1 MADKKPLS
9 KSALLS
15 ALSEKTNLTKKDV
28 DAFLEAL
35 TEIAYKE
42 AKSVGKFTLPG
53 FGILKLVQR
62 AARMGRNP
70 ATGENIKI
78 KASRKAKIT
87 PLKAFKDAALTGK
100 MAASK
105 VAAKPAAKKAVAKKA
120 PAKKAPAKKAP
131 AKKAVAKKAPA
142 KKAPARKTAAKK
154 TTAKKR

>member
-70 ATGENIKI
+70 ATGEQIKI
-78 KASRKAKIT
+78 PAKTVVKFSVSKAAKEAIAGKAK
-87 PLKAFKDAALTGK
+87 K
-100 MAASK
+100 
-105 VAAKPAAKKAVAKKA
+105 
-120 PAKKAPAKKAP
+120 
-131 AKKAVAKKAPA
+131 
-142 KKAPARKTAAKK
+142 
-154 TTAKKR
+154 